1 MNEKGVILEQRPER
15 WRRYPFVFILF
26 FWTIIIPIT
35 AWMEAFIKSKSE
47 KLTIT
52 KDRIIYQKG
61 ILRKDE
67 LELPK
72 EQVRQVVVNQGFL
85 QRIFNTGSISVTTG
99 GDLSEIHL
107 RGFYDPNKI
116 KKLCRE

>member
-1 MNEKGVILEQRPER
+1 MSEEEILLEQRPER

-26 FWTIIIPIT
+26 FWTIVIPIT
-35 AWMEAFIKSKSE
+35 AWMEAFIQSKSQ

-72 EQVRQVVVNQGFL
+72 EQVRQVVVNQGF
-85 QRIFNTGSISVTTG
+85 FTKN
-99 GDLSEIHL
+99 
-107 RGFYDPNKI
+107 F
-116 KKLCRE
+116 